1 MPFSDRSQHVKCKIS
16 VNRHEEVHGQRKIL
30 HGLLELLC
38 KLMMF
43 KQKDSIQEHE
53 SMFDQAFLRMLNQH
67 INHIIHILIK
77 VSLKQE
83 MLFPEQ

>member
-1 MPFSDRSQHVKCKIS
+1 MHR
-16 VNRHEEVHGQRKIL
+16 QRKIL
-30 HGLLELLC
+30 HGLLVLLC

-67 INHIIHILIK
+67 IIHILIK
-77 VSLKQE
+77 VSLKKE